1 MLLRKHVNMPEKFS
15 NLNLPPTLIRFL
27 KRTSIS
33 LVITLTTR
41 TLETLLKTVNFAI
54 VHMPE
59 GNAQVMEMFV
69 MFSIKGTIAKFA
81 TNVLLNKYMKLKR
94 TNLMNPPTRE
104 IMNF

>member
-1 MLLRKHVNMPEKFS
+1 
-15 NLNLPPTLIRFL
+15 
-27 KRTSIS
+27 
-33 LVITLTTR
+33 
-41 TLETLLKTVNFAI
+41 
-54 VHMPE
+54 MPE